1 MLKVGIQ
8 MRSLV
13 KIMAFPNAT
22 KRLINKCLPG
32 FFLLVLLAC
41 SPEPETGP
49 GEVRWDRETCTRC
62 NMAIGDRHFA
72 AQIRGAAPAE
82 KTRLYKFDD
91 IGCAVTWLEKQSWK
105 NDPRT
110 EIWVADYRNAEWLDA
125 RKASYVTG
133 KISPMNYGLGAMKN
147 VQGNAQAADIE
158 GVLDYS
164 QAKAHIM
171 ASETEHHQHG
181 GHNSMT
187 HGNNPE

>member
-1 MLKVGIQ
+1 

-13 KIMAFPNAT
+13 NMMILPGAT
-22 KRLINKCLPG
+22 KTLINKCLTG
-32 FFLLVLLAC
+32 FFLLTLLAC

-62 NMAIGDRHFA
+62 NMAIGDRHYA
-72 AQIRGAAPAE
+72 AQIRGAASAE

-91 IGCAVTWLEKQSWK
+91 IGCAITWLEQQDWK
-105 NDPRT
+105 DDPRT
-110 EIWVADYRNAEWLDA
+110 EIWVADYRDAEWLDA

-133 KISPMNYGLGAMKN
+133 KISPMNYGLGA
-147 VQGNAQAADIE
+147 QAEITA
-158 GVLDYS
+158 GALDFS

-187 HGNNPE
+187 HENNPE